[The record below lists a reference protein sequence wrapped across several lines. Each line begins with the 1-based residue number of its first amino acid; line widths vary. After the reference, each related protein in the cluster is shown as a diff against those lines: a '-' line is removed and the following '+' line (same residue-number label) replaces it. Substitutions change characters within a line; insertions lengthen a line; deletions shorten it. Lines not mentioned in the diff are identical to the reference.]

1 MDMNSGA
8 ELLEVHG
15 VSILKVKVYS
25 VDEFPCTQNTA
36 HIHKC
41 KHSRADIT
49 STANQCEIPKISHD
63 IYLVN
68 ISG

>member
-1 MDMNSGA
+1 MNSVA
-8 ELLEVHG
+8 DLLEVHAAS
-15 VSILKVKVYS
+15 VFKVKVYS
-25 VDEFPCTQNTA
+25 VDVFLCTQNTA

-41 KHSRADIT
+41 KHSKADIT
-49 STANQCEIPKISHD
+49 STPNHSESPKISHD